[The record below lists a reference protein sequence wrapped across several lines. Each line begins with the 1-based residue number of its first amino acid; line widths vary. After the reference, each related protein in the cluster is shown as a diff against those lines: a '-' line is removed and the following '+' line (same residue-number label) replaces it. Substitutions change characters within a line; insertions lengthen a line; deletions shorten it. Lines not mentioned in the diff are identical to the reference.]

1 MAYGNYPKGKNFRTY
16 ESQWLSRKE
25 HPEGSPKEREVGLPW
40 FTEQKASPHC

>member
-1 MAYGNYPKGKNFRTY
+1 MAYDNYPKGKNFRTY